1 LYQFNGHNETIIDKK
16 IVALSNPMKGL
27 PSNAVFHPTIQTVG
41 FQTAFSVKLAIGD
54 ELESG
59 SKELKYRV
67 RSVVFCPKY

>member
-41 FQTAFSVKLAIGD
+41 FQTAFSV
-54 ELESG
+54 SH
-59 SKELKYRV
+59 RV
-67 RSVVFCPKY
+67 FFSVYLIIS